1 MKRTSSLLFAL
12 LVFTISSISQ
22 TTWEVGNTTLT
33 EYDLVTGVQI
43 PWEILWGPDD
53 HIWMTSRK
61 GEVMRIEPE
70 TGNYNVVLERN
81 VISNGSGEPGMLGM
95 AMHPDWENSPKVYVV
110 YCTGSAFNG
119 DEHLSVFDWDGTSL
133 VNEEILLTIQ
143 AGGIHNGSRLLVLP
157 DNTLLM
163 TAGDIGSS
171 SLAQL
176 EGSLQ
181 GKTLRLNLDGSVP
194 DDNPI
199 ADSYVYTIGNRN
211 SQGLALGANGIVYS
225 SEHGQNSNDELN
237 IVTAGG
243 NYGWPNVEGF
253 CNTIGEQAFCEENDV
268 IEPLEAWTPCIAVNG
283 IEYYNHEAIPEW
295 QNSILMAVLGGLGGQ
310 YERLSVMHLSDDG
323 LSVTGEDQFFSS
335 FNQRVRDV
343 AVNPY
348 TGSVYVAFNGTSY
361 PGNGPNIIKE
371 FRNESFASSL
381 SDDLQIGATIN
392 AFPNPA
398 NDNIRIDW
406 DMPMTQ
412 GEFEVYSYNGQLIKR
427 GTLNGA
433 NSSLVLDTSDWSAG
447 SYFVRAVHATGTVTA
462 TFQVAH

>member
-381 SDDLQIGATIN
+381 SDDLQIGATIK

>member
-295 QNSILMAVLGGLGGQ
+295 QNSILMAALGGLGGQ
-310 YERLSVMHLSDDG
+310 YERLSVMHLADDG

-447 SYFVRAVHATGTVTA
+447 SYFVRAVHAKGTVTA